1 MKNIKIVFV
10 MAALVLLAACGTTGG
25 TKSGAPSGKGKTVE
39 QRALERWNFLIER
52 KAAEAYE
59 YLTPGYRSAHP
70 KDVYAAKMSNRPVK
84 WNKATIEA
92 TTCEDENTCVVAL
105 AIDISLRMG
114 GGVGTV
120 SSFNVQKE
128 KWLRI
133 KNQWYH
139 LPDQ

>member
-1 MKNIKIVFV
+1 MKNIKLLFV
-10 MAALVLLAACGTTGG
+10 VAVLALLAGCGTMGG
-25 TKSGAPSGKGKTVE
+25 TKSGAAGGKGKTVE
-39 QRALERWNFLIER
+39 ERAQERWNYLIER

-59 YLTPGYRSAHP
+59 YLTPGYRGAHP
-70 KDVYAAKMSNRPVK
+70 KDIYAAKMSTRPVK
-84 WNKATIEA
+84 WTKASITNKQ
-92 TTCEDENTCVVAL
+92 CEDENTCEVAL
-105 AIDISLRMG
+105 IIEFNLRMG

-139 LPDQ
+139 LPAQ

>member
-1 MKNIKIVFV
+1 MKNLKILFV
-10 MAALVLLAACGTTGG
+10 MAVLALLAGCGTTGG
-25 TKSGAPSGKGKTVE
+25 TKPGSGGKGKPVE
-39 QRALERWNFLIER
+39 ERAQERWNYLIER
-52 KAAEAYE
+52 KAGDAYE

-70 KDVYAAKMSNRPVK
+70 KDVYASKMSTRPVK
-84 WNKATIEA
+84 WTKASVTGK
-92 TTCEDENTCVVAL
+92 TCEDENTCEISL
-105 AIDISLRMG
+105 TIEFSLRMG

-139 LPDQ
+139 LPAQ